1 MRVSKQ
7 NLGLTIHLN
16 GSGLEPFS
24 ESVFLPLGSFPP
36 KTVNFCGFW
45 RNSTTS
51 CSSFLASS
59 TPFTCSKVTFF
70 IWTGSTAESRPDVVR
85 NRTVRIIV
93 HIIVHTANTHTKH
106 YTELSQS
113 HKKGIKGASQ
123 PSEHYWFSNQAK
135 TFTNDSDFI
144 FTLVDMTQ
152 GISYTEFRKTNHTC
166 RRFYIIFT

>member
-70 IWTGSTAESRPDVVR
+70 IWTGSTAESRPDVAR
-85 NRTVRIIV
+85 NRTVRKGN
-93 HIIVHTANTHTKH
+93 IIVHTPNTHTHADH
-106 YTELSQS
+106 YTKLSQS
-113 HKKGIKGASQ
+113 HKRGIKRGKTAKRALMVFNQSQ
-123 PSEHYWFSNQAK
+123 SFN
-135 TFTNDSDFI
+135 
-144 FTLVDMTQ
+144 
-152 GISYTEFRKTNHTC
+152 
-166 RRFYIIFT
+166 